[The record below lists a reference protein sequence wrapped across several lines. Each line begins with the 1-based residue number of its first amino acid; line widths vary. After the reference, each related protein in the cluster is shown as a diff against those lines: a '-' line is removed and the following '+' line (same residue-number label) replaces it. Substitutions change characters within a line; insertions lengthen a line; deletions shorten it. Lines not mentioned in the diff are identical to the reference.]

1 MIELSVGYYLLE
13 IKGRVELGYTESYQS
28 ELNKVK
34 QHLNEVV
41 RVSQDSERSE
51 LHLRRMFFFSFFF
64 FLFFLKLIFSLRE
77 HKLGVN

>member
-51 LHLRRMFFFSFFF
+51 LHLRRMFFFSFFI